1 MAGINVRK
9 NLNLLLASAAIWLP
23 LAAPAFA
30 EEAPPAAAADVEAP
44 AALMEMS
51 LEDLLT
57 LESTSVAKKRQRVSD
72 SAAAVYVITQED
84 IRRSTA
90 NSIPELLR
98 MVPGVEVGQQQNG
111 GYAVSI
117 RGFNSRLANALL
129 VMVDGRSIYVSTLSG
144 TFWDQLMI
152 PMGDLERIEVVR
164 GPGAT
169 LWGANAVNGVI
180 NIITKH
186 SAAAL
191 GVSGD
196 ARASTRRKEAS
207 LSWGGRLDETLSYR
221 VHGAWR
227 RDKGP
232 QDATGADMAK
242 RWTGIDGGARL
253 DWEPDAANAVTL
265 QGEYSRGQ
273 FDTPFTFVNRDVLT
287 PGPVR
292 VQTESDFHAW
302 NMLGRWTHKSSDN
315 LDLSLQ
321 ATYDHLGRSEFNG
334 LTLEWQQTALD
345 AGLRWKASDTHEFN
359 IGVGG
364 RIMHDT
370 LTGNSVLFQLANPVN
385 TDRWV
390 SGYIQDDITLIPDRL
405 RLTIG
410 SKLESNNFTGF
421 EYQPSARLFLRAS
434 PGLSLWGGVSRAVR
448 TPSRFERSAVMS
460 VTVMLPG
467 DPQNPY
473 PLPLY
478 TRISAQAARQP
489 EVLVA
494 GEAGARANLPGGWT
508 LDLTGYYNAY
518 SKLTAI
524 RFIGAAPIFAPPVP
538 FPLGIQADLQM
549 QSVGK
554 ARTWGIEA
562 VLAGHIKPWWKVAA
576 TWSHFDFKATDDLLT
591 GAPPNLLFALEGSPR
606 NQAGLR
612 NALDFGDRVSLDT
625 QVRYV
630 SSLLG
635 GVIPAYVSG
644 DARLTY
650 RPSERIELSLIG
662 ENLFQERRSEFT
674 QQFFQ
679 APIAYTPRTV
689 SVQARVRF

>member
-1 MAGINVRK
+1 MRK
-9 NLNLLLASAAIWLP
+9 SLITLLCCAALLPPLATPAFAQTD
-23 LAAPAFA
+23 AAPA
-30 EEAPPAAAADVEAP
+30 EMPITDGQPALLD
-44 AALMEMS
+44 MS

-72 SAAAVYVITQED
+72 SAAAVYVITQDD
-84 IRRSTA
+84 IRRSAA

-111 GYAVSI
+111 GYAVTI
-117 RGFNSRLANALL
+117 RGFNSRLANSLL

-191 GVSGD
+191 GISAD
-196 ARASTRRKEAS
+196 ARTSTRRQETS
-207 LSWGGRLDETLSYR
+207 LSLGGRLDDAVSYR

-232 QDATGADMAK
+232 QEASGADMSK
-242 RWTGIDGGARL
+242 RWTGIDAGGRL
-253 DWEPDAANAVTL
+253 DWEPDAVNAITL
-265 QGEYSRGQ
+265 QSEYSEGQ

-292 VQTESDFHAW
+292 GQTESDFKAW
-302 NMLGRWTHKSSDN
+302 NVLGRWTHKAGEN
-315 LDLSLQ
+315 FDLSLQ
-321 ATYDHLGRSEFNG
+321 ATFDSLDRSEFNG
-334 LTLEWQQTALD
+334 LTLEWQQVAVD
-345 AGLRWKASDTHEFN
+345 AGIRWKATDTHEFN
-359 IGVGG
+359 VGVGG
-364 RIMHDT
+364 RIMHDK
-370 LTGNSVLFQLANPVN
+370 LLGNSVLFSLANPVN
-385 TDRWV
+385 TDRWM
-390 SGYIQDDITLIPDRL
+390 SGYVQDDITLIPDRL
-405 RLTIG
+405 RLTLG
-410 SKLESNNFTGF
+410 TKLENNNFTGF
-421 EYQPSARLFLRAS
+421 EYQPSARLFFRAS
-434 PGLSLWGGVSRAVR
+434 NALSLWGGVSRAVR

-460 VTVMLPG
+460 VTVLLPG

-478 TRISAQAARQP
+478 TRIRAQAARQP

-494 GEAGARANLPGGWT
+494 WEAGARAKLPDGWA
-508 LDLTGYYNAY
+508 LDVSGYYNNY

-524 RFIGAAPIFAPPVP
+524 EFASASPIFAPPVP
-538 FPLGIQADLQM
+538 FPVGIQADLEM
-549 QSVGK
+549 QGSGK
-554 ARTWGIEA
+554 ARTWGVEA
-562 VLAGHIKPWWKVAA
+562 ALSGHIKPWWKVEA
-576 TWSHFDFKATDDLLT
+576 TWSHFDFKAKASALT

-612 NALDFGDRVSLDT
+612 NSLDFGDRVSFDT

-635 GVIPAYVSG
+635 GTIPAYVSG
-644 DARLTY
+644 DVRLTY
-650 RPSERIELSLIG
+650 RPSDGIELSLIG
-662 ENLFQERRSEFT
+662 ENLFKERRAEFT

-679 APIAYTPRTV
+679 APIAFTPRTI
-689 SVQARVRF
+689 SVQARARF

>member
-1 MAGINVRK
+1 MRKSLTSLMAGASLMLPVATPA
-9 NLNLLLASAAIWLP
+9 LAQAAV
-23 LAAPAFA
+23 APA
-30 EEAPPAAAADVEAP
+30 VAP
-44 AALMEMS
+44 AVTPGDGNPSALLDMS

-57 LESTSVAKKRQRVSD
+57 LESTSVAKKRQRVAD
-72 SAAAVYVITQED
+72 SAAAVYVITQDD
-84 IRRSTA
+84 IRRSAA

-117 RGFNSRLANALL
+117 RGFNSRLANSLL

-191 GVSGD
+191 GVSAD
-196 ARASTRRKEAS
+196 ARASTRRQEAT
-207 LSWGGRLDETLSYR
+207 LSYGGRLNDTLSYR
-221 VHGAWR
+221 LHGAWR

-232 QDATGADMAK
+232 QNADGTDQAK
-242 RWTGIDGGARL
+242 RWTGYDAGGRL
-253 DWEPDAANAVTL
+253 DWEPDAANALTL
-265 QGEYSRGQ
+265 QSEYSRGR
-273 FDTPFTFVNRDVLT
+273 FDTPFVFVNKDPLT
-287 PGPVR
+287 PGPVKI
-292 VQTESDFHAW
+292 QTESNFHTW
-302 NMLGRWTHKSSDN
+302 NVLGRWTHKAGDD

-321 ATYDHLGRSEFNG
+321 ATYDHVGRAEFSG
-334 LTLEWQQTALD
+334 LTLEWKQAALD
-345 AGLRWKASDTHEFN
+345 AGVRWKANDTHEFN
-359 IGVGG
+359 IGVGA
-364 RIMHDT
+364 RLMHDT
-370 LTGNSVLFQLANPVN
+370 LTGNSVLFKLANETN
-385 TDRWV
+385 TDRWI

-405 RLTIG
+405 RLTLG
-410 SKLESNNFTGF
+410 TKLENNNFTGF

-460 VTVMLPG
+460 VSVLLPG
-467 DPQNPY
+467 EPQNPY

-478 TRISAQAARQP
+478 TRIRGKADRNP

-494 GEAGARANLPGGWT
+494 WEMGARAKLPAGWS
-508 LDLTGYYNAY
+508 LDVTGYYNNY
-518 SKLTAI
+518 SKLSGVQ
-524 RFIGAAPIFAPPVP
+524 FVGATPIFEPPIP
-538 FPLGIQADLQM
+538 FPLGIQADLEIQDI
-549 QSVGK
+549 GK
-554 ARTWGIEA
+554 ARTWGVEA
-562 VLAGHIKPWWKVAA
+562 VLAGHIKPWWKLEA
-576 TWSHFDFKATDDLLT
+576 TWSHFDFKVKNDPLT
-591 GAPPNLLFALEGSPR
+591 GAPPNLLFALDGSPR
-606 NQAGLR
+606 DQAGLR
-612 NALDFGDRVSLDT
+612 KSFDLGDRVSFDT

-630 SSLLG
+630 SRLLG
-635 GVIPAYVSG
+635 GIIPAYVSG

-650 RPSERIELSLIG
+650 RPFDGVELSLIG
-662 ENLFQERRSEFT
+662 ENLFKERRAEFT

-689 SVQARVRF
+689 SVQARARF